1 MESMGKKSR
10 KKQQKLQKQRF
21 DPPSSEIK
29 NVEYWLIDSYENS
42 KTSTGASSNIIS
54 EDGRQMEEF

>member
-1 MESMGKKSR
+1 MESMKTKSM

-29 NVEYWLIDSYENS
+29 YVEYWLIDSYKNS
-42 KTSTGASSNIIS
+42 GNGTGASSNII
-54 EDGRQMEEF
+54 